1 MTLQQVYKHAI
12 KNNYALGAFNFVNLE
27 SLTAILD
34 AAQELNTP
42 VIVAVSESAF
52 KYMGFEFLK
61 SIIQGA
67 RKTYSIPFFV
77 HLDHGKNLDICQE
90 AIECGFDS
98 VMIDASS
105 LPLEENIKLTKQ
117 VVNFAHAKGVQVEA
131 ELGKL
136 KGVEDDICSSEHLFT
151 DPIEAKK
158 FVEETNVDSLAIAIG
173 TSHGVNK
180 FSGEA
185 KIRTDILTQI
195 ENAIPSTPLVLHGAS
210 SVPKELTQKI
220 NELGGNLKNAKGV
233 PEEILTEVSTKHNIV
248 KINVDSDIRMAT
260 TYAIRKYLT
269 ENSSE
274 IDARKYLGE
283 AKKEITKLVKEKIL
297 NVFKTKE
304 INNF

>member
-1 MTLQQVYKHAI
+1 MTLKEVYFDAI
-12 KNNYALGAFNFVNLE
+12 KNNYSLGAFNFVNLE

-34 AAQELNTP
+34 SAQELNTP

-61 SIIQGA
+61 NLIKGA
-67 RKTYSIPFFV
+67 RATYSVPFFV
-77 HLDHGKNLDICQE
+77 HLDHGKNLDICKL
-90 AIECGFDS
+90 AIDCGFDS
-98 VMIDASS
+98 VMIDASHF
-105 LPLEENIKLTKQ
+105 PLEENIKITKA
-117 VVNFAHAKGVQVEA
+117 VVDYAHSKNVQVEA

-136 KGVEDDICSSEHLFT
+136 KGVEDDVCSNEHLFT

-185 KIRTDILTQI
+185 KIRLDILKEI
-195 ENAIPSTPLVLHGAS
+195 ENAIPNTPLVLHGAS
-210 SVPKELTQKI
+210 SVPAALTEKI
-220 NELGGNLKNAKGV
+220 NNLGGELKNAKGV

-260 TYAIRKYLT
+260 TYAIRKYLS
-269 ENSSE
+269 EKPSE

-283 AKKEITKLVKEKIL
+283 AKKEITTLVKNKIE
-297 NVFKTKE
+297 NVFKTKA
-304 INNF
+304 IN